1 MKCLLKTINCI
12 LKKFLTLPLEYI
24 LGGFTLISIIF
35 HVIYAIVKHFRQT
48 LKPEKN

>member
-1 MKCLLKTINCI
+1 MCNMTENLQVYDVQSIYAFSTI
-12 LKKFLTLPLEYI
+12 
-24 LGGFTLISIIF
+24 GGFTLISIIF